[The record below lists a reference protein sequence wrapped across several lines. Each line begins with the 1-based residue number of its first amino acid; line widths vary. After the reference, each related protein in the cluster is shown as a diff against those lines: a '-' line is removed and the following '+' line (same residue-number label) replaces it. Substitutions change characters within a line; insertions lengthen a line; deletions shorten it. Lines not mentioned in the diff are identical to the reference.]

1 MLFYVQS
8 MKTAKK
14 TAKLL
19 TYINYEI
26 SGYEIINTTIQKLVH
41 PISVFLGFDD
51 WGMGNEFK

>member
-1 MLFYVQS
+1 MLFYVQG

-41 PISVFLGFDD
+41 PISVFFGF
-51 WGMGNEFK
+51 